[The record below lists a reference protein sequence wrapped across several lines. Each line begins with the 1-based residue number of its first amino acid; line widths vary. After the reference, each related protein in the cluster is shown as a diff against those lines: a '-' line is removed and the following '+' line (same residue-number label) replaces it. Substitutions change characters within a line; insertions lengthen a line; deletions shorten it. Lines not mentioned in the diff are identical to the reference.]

1 MGIPNQEIT
10 VLDPGLGLVEASP
23 DTPIVLG
30 VSSLG
35 DDNLLRTYARKTDV
49 VSNFGQGPLP
59 EAWCKALDIAGG
71 PVRGM
76 RLTKSVVPTFGS
88 ITTTRTSDSTGTI
101 AVAITQKDAARAW
114 QIDDPAG
121 TPVFTEQTADFA
133 SATTADVDPLPAGAV
148 TGDQFAIGYDQ
159 PFTSLEQIISTS
171 GVGGTFA
178 YSYYNG
184 TAVVPLTGVS
194 DLTVSYTAAPGTYLS
209 TWTMPT
215 DWVRQSLNSTE
226 LLYYAYAEVDTGP
239 YGTDA
244 VLSQGQINGH
254 GAHDDY
260 EVIVEILKTGTVAT
274 GTFRYSLDDGRSYSG
289 EFVIPSAGD
298 FDIPFADITIT
309 FTPGAGAIFFEDGD
323 VFEFDVNAP
332 YYAVVDLATAV
343 TALLAQSLE
352 FPFAT
357 LTGTPASAADGATM
371 FAAVDGH
378 ATSFENIN
386 RYIAFIMDSGDD
398 TTTATLSSYAAVS
411 SRRVMPV
418 YGTTDITSA
427 KPFEG
432 YSVPKRSAVE
442 LLGGWAADKLISTDL
457 ARVREGPVPGVLEIS
472 HDENLTEELDAGRIT
487 TLRTHTGR
495 AGFFVTNGRIKA
507 PSGSDF
513 RFWQFRRI
521 MDVACRRVFIEQ
533 QNFLNISVRTN
544 SDGTIDE
551 RDALRLESIVN
562 EALKIELTQPANAEG
577 TRGHV
582 SEVNYSI
589 DRTNNINQSSTLIST
604 VAIRPLGYAKTI
616 ETTIGFALEVAEAA

>member
-1 MGIPNQEIT
+1 MAIPNQNIT

-23 DTPIVLG
+23 DTPLVLG
-30 VSSLG
+30 VGSLG
-35 DDNLLRTYARKTDV
+35 DDNLLRTFARKTDV

-76 RLTKSVVPTFGS
+76 RLTKSVNPTFGS

-101 AVAITQKDAARAW
+101 TVAITQKDAVRAW

-121 TPVFTEQTADFA
+121 TPVFLEQTSEFN
-133 SATTADVDPLPAGAV
+133 SATVADVNPLPASAAI
-148 TGDQFAIGYDQ
+148 GDQFAIGFDQ
-159 PFTSLEQIISTS
+159 PFNSIDQIVSTS
-171 GVGGTFA
+171 GVGGTVQWSFFD
-178 YSYYNG
+178 G
-184 TAVVPLTGVS
+184 TAIVAHAGIT
-194 DLTVSYTAAPGTYLS
+194 DATVSYTAAPATYQ
-209 TWTMPT
+209 TVWTMPNN
-215 DWVRQSLNSTE
+215 WVRQSLNNTE
-226 LLYYAYAEVDTGP
+226 LLYYAYAEVDAGP
-239 YGTDA
+239 YTVDA
-244 VLSQGQINGH
+244 VLDQGRINGH

-274 GTFRYSLDDGRSYSG
+274 GTFRYSLDDGRSFSG
-289 EFVIPSAGD
+289 EFVIPSGGT
-298 FDIPFADITIT
+298 FDVPFADITIT
-309 FTPGAGAIFFEDGD
+309 FTPGAGLIFFEDGD
-323 VFEFDVNAP
+323 LFEFDVNAP

-352 FPFAT
+352 FPFIT

-386 RYIAFIMDSGDD
+386 RYLAFIMDSGDD
-398 TTTATLSSYAAVS
+398 TTAATLSSYAAVS
-411 SRRVMPV
+411 SRRVMPIF
-418 YGTTDITSA
+418 GTTDITSS

-457 ARVREGPVPGVLEIS
+457 ARVKEGPVPGVLEIS
-472 HDENLTEELDAGRIT
+472 HNENLTEELDAGRIA

-544 SDGTIDE
+544 ADGTIDE

-582 SEVNYSI
+582 SAVNYSI

-616 ETTIGFALEVAEAA
+616 ETTIGFALEVAAAA